1 MKSKNYLLTFA
12 LVASSIVSTYFVTTS
27 TVAQQATAE
36 QTKKITADNEYQVAS
51 ILFMQKAAEYRAL
64 SYQAFNLARMQ
75 LDADFEKR
83 NLKSLPKAERKRE
96 RAVVVDVD
104 ETVLDNSPH
113 QAFIVIN
120 QLPFTPDVWTQWVN
134 RRKAKAIPGAAEFL
148 TYASRKGVKVFYV
161 TNRDEIHR
169 QATIDNLKQT
179 GFPDAS
185 DETLMTRATESG
197 KEARRQKIMEKYR
210 IVLLMGDNLNDLSNV
225 FERKSVAD
233 RFAEVDKTRELFGKK
248 FIVLPNAM
256 YGDWESA
263 IYEYQRLT
271 EAQKT
276 QKRNTSLESFQLKIP

>member
-1 MKSKNYLLTFA
+1 MKAKNYLLTIG
-12 LVASSIVSTYFVTTS
+12 LIASSIVSTYFVTTS
-27 TVAQQATAE
+27 TVAQQATGE
-36 QTKKITADNEYQVAS
+36 QLKKITADNEYQVGS

-75 LDADFEKR
+75 LDADFEKK
-83 NLKSLPKAERKRE
+83 NLKKLPKAERKRA

-120 QLPFTPDVWTQWVN
+120 RLPFTPEVWTQWVN
-134 RRKAKAIPGAAEFL
+134 ERKAKAIPGAAEFL
-148 TYASRKGVKVFYV
+148 TYASGKGVKVFYV

-185 DETLMTRATESG
+185 DETVLVRATESG
-197 KEARRQKIMEKYR
+197 KEVRRQKIAEKYR
-210 IVLLMGDNLNDLSNV
+210 TVLLIGDNLNDLSNV

-233 RFAEVDKTRELFGKK
+233 RFVEVDKTREMFGRK

-263 IYEYQRLT
+263 IYEYKRAS
-271 EAQKT
+271 EAEK
-276 QKRNTSLESFQLKIP
+276 KKIRAAALQNF

>member
-1 MKSKNYLLTFA
+1 MNTKKYLLTFA
-12 LVASSIVSTYFVTTS
+12 LIASSIVSTYFVTVS
-27 TVAQQATAE
+27 TTAQQATPE
-36 QTKKITADNEYQVAS
+36 QIKQITADNEYQVAA
-51 ILFMQKAAEYRAL
+51 ILFVQKAAEYRAL

-75 LDADFEKR
+75 LDADFEKK
-83 NLKSLPKAERKRE
+83 NLKKLPKAERKRA

-120 QLPFTPDVWTQWVN
+120 RLPFTPDVWTQWVN
-134 RRKAKAIPGAAEFL
+134 QRKAKAIPGAAEFL
-148 TYASRKGVKVFYV
+148 TYASGKGVKVFYV

-185 DETLMTRATESG
+185 DETVLVRATESG

-210 IVLLMGDNLNDLSNV
+210 IVLLIGDNLNDLSSQ

-233 RFAEVDKTRELFGKK
+233 RFAEVDKTREMFGRK
-248 FIVLPNAM
+248 FIVLPNVM

-263 IYEYQRLT
+263 IYEY
-271 EAQKT
+271 
-276 QKRNTSLESFQLKIP
+276 KRASEVEKKRIRTAALQNF

>member
-1 MKSKNYLLTFA
+1 MKAKNYFLICA
-12 LVASSIVSTYFVTTS
+12 LVVASTVSTYFVTTS
-27 TVAQQATAE
+27 IVAQQATGE
-36 QTKKITADNEYQVAS
+36 QLKKITADNDYQIGS

-64 SYQAFNLARMQ
+64 SYQAFNLARMR
-75 LDADFEKR
+75 LDADFVKK
-83 NLKSLPKAERKRE
+83 NLKQLPKSERKRA

-120 QLPFTPDVWTQWVN
+120 QLPFTANVWTQWVN
-134 RRKAKAIPGAAEFL
+134 QRKAKAIPGAADFL
-148 TYASRKGVKVFYV
+148 TYANQKGVKVFYV

-185 DETLMTRATESG
+185 DETVLVRTTESG

-210 IVLLMGDNLNDLSNV
+210 IVLLIGDNLNDLSNV
-225 FERKSVAD
+225 FEKKSIAD
-233 RFAEVDKTRELFGKK
+233 RFAEVDKSRELFGKK

-263 IYEYQRLT
+263 IYEY
-271 EAQKT
+271 
-276 QKRNTSLESFQLKIP
+276 KRPDEVEKKKIRAAALQIF

>member
-1 MKSKNYLLTFA
+1 MKAKNYLLTIG
-12 LVASSIVSTYFVTTS
+12 LIASSIVSTYFVTTS
-27 TVAQQATAE
+27 TVAQQATGE
-36 QTKKITADNEYQVAS
+36 QLKKITADNEYQVGS

-75 LDADFEKR
+75 LDADFEKK
-83 NLKSLPKAERKRE
+83 NLKKLPKAERKRA

-120 QLPFTPDVWTQWVN
+120 RLPFTPEVWTQWVN
-134 RRKAKAIPGAAEFL
+134 ERKAKAIPGAAEFL
-148 TYASRKGVKVFYV
+148 TYASGKGVKVFYV

-185 DETLMTRATESG
+185 DETVLVRATESG
-197 KEARRQKIMEKYR
+197 KEARRQKIAEKYR
-210 IVLLMGDNLNDLSNV
+210 TVLLIGDNLNDLSNV

-233 RFAEVDKTRELFGKK
+233 RFAEVDKTREMFGKK

-256 YGDWESA
+256 YGDWETA
-263 IYEYQRLT
+263 IYEYKRAS
-271 EAQKT
+271 EAEK
-276 QKRNTSLESFQLKIP
+276 KKIRAAALQNF

>member
-1 MKSKNYLLTFA
+1 MNTKKYLLTFA
-12 LVASSIVSTYFVTTS
+12 LIASSIVSTYFVTVS
-27 TVAQQATAE
+27 TTAQQATAE
-36 QTKKITADNEYQVAS
+36 QINQTTADNEYQVAA

-75 LDADFEKR
+75 LDTDFEKK
-83 NLKSLPKAERKRE
+83 NLKKLTKAERKKA

-120 QLPFTPDVWTQWVN
+120 RLPFAQDVWTQWVN
-134 RRKAKAIPGAAEFL
+134 QRKAKAIPGAAEFL
-148 TYASRKGVKVFYV
+148 KYASQKGVKVFYV

-185 DETLMTRATESG
+185 DETVLVRSTESG

-210 IVLLMGDNLNDLSNV
+210 IVLLIGDNLNDLSNV

-233 RFAEVDKTRELFGKK
+233 RFAEVDKTREMFGRK

-263 IYEYQRLT
+263 IYEYKRVS
-271 EAQKT
+271 EAEK
-276 QKRNTSLESFQLKIP
+276 KRIRAAALQNF

>member
-1 MKSKNYLLTFA
+1 MNTKKYLLTFA
-12 LVASSIVSTYFVTTS
+12 LIASSIVSTYFVTVS
-27 TVAQQATAE
+27 TTAQQATAE
-36 QTKKITADNEYQVAS
+36 QINQTTADNEYQVAA

-75 LDADFEKR
+75 LDTDFEKK
-83 NLKSLPKAERKRE
+83 NLKKLTKAERKKA

-120 QLPFTPDVWTQWVN
+120 RLPFAQDVWTQWVN
-134 RRKAKAIPGAAEFL
+134 QRKAKAIPGAAEFL
-148 TYASRKGVKVFYV
+148 NYASQKGVKVFYV

-185 DETLMTRATESG
+185 DETVLVRSTESG

-210 IVLLMGDNLNDLSNV
+210 IVLLIGDNLNDLSNV

-233 RFAEVDKTRELFGKK
+233 RFAEVDKTREMFGRK

-263 IYEYQRLT
+263 IYEY
-271 EAQKT
+271 
-276 QKRNTSLESFQLKIP
+276 KRASEDEKKKIRAAALENF

>member
-1 MKSKNYLLTFA
+1 MKAKNYLLTIG
-12 LVASSIVSTYFVTTS
+12 LIASSIVSTYFVTTS
-27 TVAQQATAE
+27 TVAQQATGE
-36 QTKKITADNEYQVAS
+36 QLKKITADNEYQVGS

-75 LDADFEKR
+75 LDADFEKK
-83 NLKSLPKAERKRE
+83 NLKKLPKAERKRA

-120 QLPFTPDVWTQWVN
+120 RLPFTQEVWTQWVN
-134 RRKAKAIPGAAEFL
+134 ERKAKAIPGAAEFL
-148 TYASRKGVKVFYV
+148 TYASGKGVKVFYV

-185 DETLMTRATESG
+185 DETVLVRATESG
-197 KEARRQKIMEKYR
+197 KEVRRQKIAEKYR
-210 IVLLMGDNLNDLSNV
+210 TVLLIGDNLNDLSNV

-233 RFAEVDKTRELFGKK
+233 RFAEVDKTREMFGKK

-256 YGDWESA
+256 YGDWETA
-263 IYEYQRLT
+263 IYEYKRAS
-271 EAQKT
+271 EAEK
-276 QKRNTSLESFQLKIP
+276 KKIRAAALQNF

>member
-1 MKSKNYLLTFA
+1 MKAKNYLLTFA

-75 LDADFEKR
+75 LDADFEKK
-83 NLKSLPKAERKRE
+83 NLKSLPKAERKRA

-120 QLPFTPDVWTQWVN
+120 RLPFTPDVWTQWVN
-134 RRKAKAIPGAAEFL
+134 QRKAKAIPGAAEFL
-148 TYASRKGVKVFYV
+148 IYANRKGVKVFYV
-161 TNRDEIHR
+161 TNRDEVHK

-185 DETLMTRATESG
+185 DETVMVRATESG
-197 KEARRQKIMEKYR
+197 KEARRQKILEKYR
-210 IVLLMGDNLNDLSNV
+210 IVLLIGDNLNDLSDV
-225 FERKSVAD
+225 FERKSIAD
-233 RFAEVDKTRELFGKK
+233 RFAEVDKTREMFGRK

-263 IYEYQRLT
+263 IYEY
-271 EAQKT
+271 
-276 QKRNTSLESFQLKIP
+276 KRASEDEKKKIRAAALENF

>member
-1 MKSKNYLLTFA
+1 MKAKNYLLTVA
-12 LVASSIVSTYFVTTS
+12 LVASSVVSTYFVTTS
-27 TVAQQATAE
+27 TVAQQATGE
-36 QTKKITADNEYQVAS
+36 QLKKITADNEYQIGS

-75 LDADFEKR
+75 LDADFEKK
-83 NLKSLPKAERKRE
+83 NLKNLPKAERKRA

-134 RRKAKAIPGAAEFL
+134 QRKAKAIPGAAEFL
-148 TYASRKGVKVFYV
+148 TYASQKGVKVFYV
-161 TNRDEIHR
+161 TNRDVIHR

-185 DETLMTRATESG
+185 DETVMVRTAESG

-210 IVLLMGDNLNDLSNV
+210 IVLLIGDNLNDLSNV

-233 RFAEVDKTRELFGKK
+233 RFAEVDKTREMFGRK

-263 IYEYQRLT
+263 IYEYKRT
-271 EAQKT
+271 SEAEK
-276 QKRNTSLESFQLKIP
+276 KKIRAAALENF

>member
-1 MKSKNYLLTFA
+1 MKAKNYLLTVA
-12 LVASSIVSTYFVTTS
+12 LVASSVVSTYFVTTS
-27 TVAQQATAE
+27 TVAQQASGE
-36 QTKKITADNEYQVAS
+36 QLKKITADNEYQVAS

-83 NLKSLPKAERKRE
+83 NLRNLPKAERKRG

-134 RRKAKAIPGAAEFL
+134 QRKAKAIPGAAEFL
-148 TYASRKGVKVFYV
+148 TYANRKGVKVFYV

-185 DETLMTRATESG
+185 DETVMVRATESG
-197 KEARRQKIMEKYR
+197 KEVRRQKIMEKYR
-210 IVLLMGDNLNDLSNV
+210 IVLLIGDNLNDLSNV

-233 RFAEVDKTRELFGKK
+233 RFAEVDKTREMFGRK

-263 IYEYQRLT
+263 IYEY
-271 EAQKT
+271 
-276 QKRNTSLESFQLKIP
+276 KRASESEKKKIRIAALENF

>member
-1 MKSKNYLLTFA
+1 MKAKNYLLTIG
-12 LVASSIVSTYFVTTS
+12 LIASSIVSTYFVTTS
-27 TVAQQATAE
+27 TVAQQATGE
-36 QTKKITADNEYQVAS
+36 QLKKITADNEYQVGS

-75 LDADFEKR
+75 LDADFEKK
-83 NLKSLPKAERKRE
+83 NLKKLPKAERKRA

-120 QLPFTPDVWTQWVN
+120 RLPFTQEVWTQWVN
-134 RRKAKAIPGAAEFL
+134 ERKAKAIPGAAEFL
-148 TYASRKGVKVFYV
+148 TYASGKGVKVFYV

-185 DETLMTRATESG
+185 DETVLVRTTESG
-197 KEARRQKIMEKYR
+197 KEARRQKIAEKYR
-210 IVLLMGDNLNDLSNV
+210 TVLLIGDNLNDLSNV

-233 RFAEVDKTRELFGKK
+233 RFAEVDKTREMFGKK

-256 YGDWESA
+256 YGDWETA
-263 IYEYQRLT
+263 IYEYKRAS
-271 EAQKT
+271 EAEK
-276 QKRNTSLESFQLKIP
+276 KKIRAAALQNF

>member
-1 MKSKNYLLTFA
+1 MKAKNYLLTIG
-12 LVASSIVSTYFVTTS
+12 LIASSIVSTYFVTTS
-27 TVAQQATAE
+27 TVAQQATGE
-36 QTKKITADNEYQVAS
+36 QLKKITADNEYQVGS

-75 LDADFEKR
+75 LDADFEKK
-83 NLKSLPKAERKRE
+83 NLKKLPKAERKRA

-120 QLPFTPDVWTQWVN
+120 RLPFTPEVWTQWVN
-134 RRKAKAIPGAAEFL
+134 ERKAKAIPGAAEFL
-148 TYASRKGVKVFYV
+148 TYASGKGVKVFYV

-169 QATIDNLKQT
+169 QATIDNLQQT

-185 DETLMTRATESG
+185 DETVLVRATESG
-197 KEARRQKIMEKYR
+197 KEARRQKIAEKYR
-210 IVLLMGDNLNDLSNV
+210 TVLLIGDNLNDLSNV

-233 RFAEVDKTRELFGKK
+233 RFAEVDKMREKFGKK

-256 YGDWESA
+256 YGDWETA
-263 IYEYQRLT
+263 IYEYKRAS
-271 EAQKT
+271 EAEK
-276 QKRNTSLESFQLKIP
+276 KKIRAAALQNF

>member
-1 MKSKNYLLTFA
+1 MKAKNYLLTIG
-12 LVASSIVSTYFVTTS
+12 LIASSIVSTYFVTTS
-27 TVAQQATAE
+27 TVAQQATGE
-36 QTKKITADNEYQVAS
+36 QLKKITADNEYQVGS

-75 LDADFEKR
+75 LDADFEKK
-83 NLKSLPKAERKRE
+83 NLKKLPKAERKRA

-120 QLPFTPDVWTQWVN
+120 RLPFTPEVWTQWVN
-134 RRKAKAIPGAAEFL
+134 ERKAKAIPGAAEFL
-148 TYASRKGVKVFYV
+148 TYASGKGVKVFYV

-185 DETLMTRATESG
+185 DETVLVRTTESG
-197 KEARRQKIMEKYR
+197 NEARRQKIAEKYR
-210 IVLLMGDNLNDLSNV
+210 TVLLIGDNLNDLSNV

-233 RFAEVDKTRELFGKK
+233 RFAEVDKMREKFGKK

-256 YGDWESA
+256 YGDWETA
-263 IYEYQRLT
+263 IYEYKRAS
-271 EAQKT
+271 EAEK
-276 QKRNTSLESFQLKIP
+276 KKIRAAALQNF

>member
-1 MKSKNYLLTFA
+1 MKAKNYLLTIG
-12 LVASSIVSTYFVTTS
+12 LIASSIVSTYFVTTS
-27 TVAQQATAE
+27 TVAQQATGE
-36 QTKKITADNEYQVAS
+36 QLKKITADNEYQVGS

-75 LDADFEKR
+75 LDADFEKK
-83 NLKSLPKAERKRE
+83 NLKKLPKAERKRA

-120 QLPFTPDVWTQWVN
+120 RLPFTQEVWTQWVN
-134 RRKAKAIPGAAEFL
+134 ERKAKAIPGAAEFL
-148 TYASRKGVKVFYV
+148 TYASGKGVKVFYV

-185 DETLMTRATESG
+185 DETVLVRATESG
-197 KEARRQKIMEKYR
+197 KEARRQKIMEKHR
-210 IVLLMGDNLNDLSNV
+210 IVLLIGDNLNDLSNV

-233 RFAEVDKTRELFGKK
+233 RFAEVDKMREKFGKK

-256 YGDWESA
+256 YGDWETA
-263 IYEYQRLT
+263 IYEYKRAS
-271 EAQKT
+271 EAEK
-276 QKRNTSLESFQLKIP
+276 KKIRGGALQNF

>member
-1 MKSKNYLLTFA
+1 MKAKNYLLTIG
-12 LVASSIVSTYFVTTS
+12 LIASSIVSTYFVTTS
-27 TVAQQATAE
+27 TVAQQATGE
-36 QTKKITADNEYQVAS
+36 QLKKITADNEYQVGS

-75 LDADFEKR
+75 LDADFEKK
-83 NLKSLPKAERKRE
+83 NLKKLPKAERKRA

-120 QLPFTPDVWTQWVN
+120 RLPFTPEVWTQWVN
-134 RRKAKAIPGAAEFL
+134 ERKAKAIPGAAEFL
-148 TYASRKGVKVFYV
+148 TYASGKGVKVFYV

-185 DETLMTRATESG
+185 DETVLIRTTESG
-197 KEARRQKIMEKYR
+197 KEARRQKIMEKHR
-210 IVLLMGDNLNDLSNV
+210 IVLLIGDNLNDLSNV

-233 RFAEVDKTRELFGKK
+233 RFAEVDKTREMFGKK

-256 YGDWESA
+256 YGDWETA
-263 IYEYQRLT
+263 IYEYKRAS
-271 EAQKT
+271 EAEK
-276 QKRNTSLESFQLKIP
+276 KKIRAAALQNF